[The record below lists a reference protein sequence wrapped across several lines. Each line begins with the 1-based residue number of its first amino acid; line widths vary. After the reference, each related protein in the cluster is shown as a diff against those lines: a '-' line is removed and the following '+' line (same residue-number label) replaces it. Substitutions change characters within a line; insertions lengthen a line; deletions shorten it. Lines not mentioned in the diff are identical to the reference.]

1 MPDRDDEKR
10 LVISTFI
17 IATTIALM
25 FSQTTIEVDRSSWLT
40 YVIGTLLIGLCT
52 SAAFAVVHIM
62 TKGYELRHSKKTSKW
77 VNKLSAYTYNLS
89 VSAYLWVMSIIL
101 LTLIFEYVSNI
112 PEYGDVY
119 AKSGMA
125 ILALILVF
133 FATRKD
139 LLQIIRG
146 VKKRKRKN

>member
-1 MPDRDDEKR
+1 
-10 LVISTFI
+10 
-17 IATTIALM
+17 M

-62 TKGYELRHSKKTSKW
+62 TKGYELRYSKKTSKW

-146 VKKRKRKN
+146 VKKRKRKQMFI